1 MAISVKDI
9 QEKEFGTQA
18 TGGYN
23 IEQVDDF
30 LDEISEQMAALVR
43 ENLELNNQIK
53 GLEAD
58 VKAARLAAEAAEAKT
73 PDYNEKSYF
82 ANLQNAMRES
92 LIGAQRIADETLE
105 EANRKAQKTVGD
117 AQVQADQITVSAR
130 EKADAIVSK
139 AREEADALAADAKGR
154 VETLEA
160 RFEALSG
167 TAYADSECNVLI
179 REVLNQRVGNVP
191 DIWLYSI
198 FMLFLEGEEQRTKRF
213 ILKLRNIDAEVVHII
228 FCDKIL
234 HCGSR

>member
-58 VKAARLAAEAAEAKT
+58 VKAARQAAAAAEAKT

-92 LIGAQRIADETLE
+92 LIGAQRIADEALE
-105 EANRKAQKTVGD
+105 DANRKAQKTVGD
-117 AQVQADQITVSAR
+117 AQAQADQITVSAR
-130 EKADAIVSK
+130 EKADAMLSQAK
-139 AREEADALAADAKGR
+139 QEADALTADAAGR
-154 VETLEA
+154 VETLEK
-160 RFEALSG
+160 RYEALKAAAASYKAEF
-167 TAYADSECNVLI
+167 TRVLDQQAAAL
-179 REVLNQRVGNVP
+179 RESNG
-191 DIWLYSI
+191 
-198 FMLFLEGEEQRTKRF
+198 LF
-213 ILKLRNIDAEVVHII
+213 
-228 FCDKIL
+228 
-234 HCGSR
+234 

>member
-1 MAISVKDI
+1 MAISVRDI

-43 ENLELNNQIK
+43 ENLELNRQIK
-53 GLEAD
+53 SLETD
-58 VKAARLAAEAAEAKT
+58 VLAARAAAEAAEAKA

-82 ANLQNAMRES
+82 QNLQNAMRES

-117 AQVQADQITVSAR
+117 AQVQADQIAVAAR
-130 EKADAIVSK
+130 EKADDLVNK
-139 AREEADALAADAKGR
+139 AREEAEQITADAKGR

-160 RFEALSG
+160 RFEALKASAANYKAEFTRVLDQQA
-167 TAYADSECNVLI
+167 TAL
-179 REVLNQRVGNVP
+179 RESNG
-191 DIWLYSI
+191 
-198 FMLFLEGEEQRTKRF
+198 LF
-213 ILKLRNIDAEVVHII
+213 
-228 FCDKIL
+228 
-234 HCGSR
+234 

>member
-1 MAISVKDI
+1 MAISVRDI

-43 ENLELNNQIK
+43 ENLELNRQIK
-53 GLEAD
+53 SLE
-58 VKAARLAAEAAEAKT
+58 VELTAARAQAAAAEAKT

-82 ANLQNAMRES
+82 ENLQNAMRES

-117 AQVQADQITVSAR
+117 AQTQADQITVSAR
-130 EKADAIVSK
+130 EKADALINK

-154 VETLEA
+154 VDVLEK
-160 RFEALSG
+160 RYEALKAS
-167 TAYADSECNVLI
+167 AASFKADFSRILDQQAAAL
-179 REVLNQRVGNVP
+179 RESNG
-191 DIWLYSI
+191 
-198 FMLFLEGEEQRTKRF
+198 LF
-213 ILKLRNIDAEVVHII
+213 
-228 FCDKIL
+228 
-234 HCGSR
+234 

>member
-18 TGGYN
+18 SGGYN

-43 ENLELNNQIK
+43 ENLELNKQIK
-53 GLEAD
+53 ALEAD

-105 EANRKAQKTVGD
+105 DANRKAQKTVGD
-117 AQVQADQITVSAR
+117 AQAKADQITASAR
-130 EKADAIVSK
+130 EKADALVSD
-139 AREEADALAADAKGR
+139 AQQQADQMTTEAQGRLDALEKKY
-154 VETLEA
+154 
-160 RFEALSG
+160 EALK
-167 TAYADSECNVLI
+167 TAAANYKAEFSRILDQQTAALRDSN
-179 REVLNQRVGNVP
+179 G
-191 DIWLYSI
+191 
-198 FMLFLEGEEQRTKRF
+198 LF
-213 ILKLRNIDAEVVHII
+213 
-228 FCDKIL
+228 
-234 HCGSR
+234 